1 MSQRSYENY
10 VSAYGPEGYEF
21 MGDNESSNDDTIPS
35 ELDVNEDD
43 EDEISEDEVNALTD
57 NHIDEDSPKEN
68 EDDE

>member
-10 VSAYGPEGYEF
+10 VSANGPEGYEF

-43 EDEISEDEVNALTD
+43 EDEISEDELKALD
-57 NHIDEDSPKEN
+57 SDDDLNDSPKEN